1 MARMVAGPRITWAG
15 PTGECASGYSF
26 NMNPQELHDAVVTL
40 GTELRRAKFPLDS
53 PGSASARAAQAAL
66 TGQIDDYLLP
76 RLRELDAPLLA
87 VFGGS
92 TGAGKSTLV
101 NSLIGRTVSATGVLR
116 PTTTTPILVTSP
128 REIRWFETDRVL
140 PGLARTTG
148 TMEAGSTGLHLVADA
163 DVPAGMAYLDAPDID
178 SVVKSNREMATQLLA
193 AADLWLFVTT
203 AGRYADAV
211 PWSYLRQARER
222 STALALVLN
231 RVPPEALD
239 EVPHHLEE
247 MLRKEGLD
255 QTVVLT
261 VPESPLEEGRI
272 PHGALQPVRSWLD
285 ALAADAEARAA
296 TVLKTLT
303 GALDSL
309 PPRVEEIARQMEAQI
324 AAAADLAGDARR
336 VYGQAVEEAEEV
348 LSGGTLLR
356 SEVLARWHEFIG
368 TGDVMKGLQNTIGR
382 IGDRIKDV
390 VTGRPP
396 VAHEVQTEVERSI
409 ETVVLSVADRA
420 VERTVAAWKM
430 SSQGES
436 LIAAGAVPQQSSA
449 QLRAGVEAEV
459 RAWQQTVMELVRDQG
474 PARRAAGRA
483 VSFGVNAAG
492 AALMLVVF
500 AHSGG
505 LTGGEVVIAG
515 GTAAVSQRLLEAI
528 FGEEAVR
535 TLAARAKGD
544 LVKRLT
550 RLLEGEAERFAS
562 AALKGV
568 PGPQQV
574 TQLRSA
580 LEAVRAGRP

>member
-1 MARMVAGPRITWAG
+1 MSTAPH
-15 PTGECASGYSF
+15 
-26 NMNPQELHDAVVTL
+26 ELHDAVVAL
-40 GTELRRAKFPLDS
+40 GMELRRASFPLKS
-53 PGSASARAAQAAL
+53 PGSESARAAQSAL

-76 RLRELDAPLLA
+76 RLLELEAPLLA

-116 PTTTTPILVTSP
+116 PTTTTPVLVTSP
-128 REIRWFETDRVL
+128 SELRWFGTDRVL

-148 TMEAGSTGLHLVADA
+148 KMPEGATGLHLVADA
-163 DVPAGMAYLDAPDID
+163 DVPGGMAYLDAPDID
-178 SVVKSNREMATQLLA
+178 SVVKSNRDMAGQLLA

-211 PWSYLRQARER
+211 PWSYLRQARDR

-231 RVPPEALD
+231 RVPSEALD
-239 EVPHHLEE
+239 EVPGHLQE
-247 MLRKEGLD
+247 MLRKEGLE
-255 QTVVLT
+255 QTAVLT
-261 VPESPLEEGRI
+261 VPEVPLEDGRI
-272 PHGALQPVRSWLD
+272 PDSALQPVRTWLG
-285 ALAADAEARAA
+285 ALAADADARSE
-296 TVLKTLT
+296 TVRKTLT

-324 AAAADLAGDARR
+324 AAAAGLAGDARR
-336 VYGQAVEEAEEV
+336 VYGQALAETEEA
-348 LSGGTLLR
+348 LSGGALLR

-368 TGDVMKGLQNTIGR
+368 TGDVMKSLQNTIGR
-382 IGDRIKDV
+382 IGDRIKDA

-396 VAHEVQTEVERSI
+396 VSHEVQTEVERSV

-430 SSQGES
+430 SPEGEW
-436 LIAAGAVPQQSSA
+436 LISAGAAPQQSSS
-449 QLRAGVEAEV
+449 QLRSAVEAEV
-459 RAWQQTVMELVRDQG
+459 RAWQSTVMDLVKEQG
-474 PARRAAGRA
+474 PGRRAAGRA
-483 VSFGVNAAG
+483 VSFGVNAVG

-515 GTAAVSQRLLEAI
+515 GTAAVSQRVLEAI

-535 TLAARAKGD
+535 TLATRAKKD
-544 LVKRLT
+544 LLQRLT
-550 RLLEGEAERFAS
+550 RLLEAEAERFA
-562 AALKGV
+562 AAAAEGV
-568 PGPQQV
+568 PGPEQV
-574 TQLRSA
+574 SRLRSA

>member
-1 MARMVAGPRITWAG
+1 
-15 PTGECASGYSF
+15 
-26 NMNPQELHDAVVTL
+26 MNPQELHDAVVTL
-40 GTELRRAKFPLDS
+40 GTELRRASFPLDS
-53 PGSASARAAQAAL
+53 PGGRSARAAQAAL

-128 REIRWFETDRVL
+128 SEIRWFETDRLL

-148 TMEAGSTGLHLVADA
+148 KVDAGSPGLHLVADA

-178 SVVKSNREMATQLLA
+178 SVVRSNREMATQLLA

-239 EVPHHLEE
+239 EVPGHLEE
-247 MLRKEGLD
+247 MLRKEGLG

-261 VPESPLEEGRI
+261 VPEVPLEDGRI

-285 ALAADAEARAA
+285 ALAADAEARAQ

-324 AAAADLAGDARR
+324 AAAADLAGHARR

-368 TGDVMKGLQNTIGR
+368 TGDVVRNLQNTIGR
-382 IGDRIKDV
+382 ICDRIKDV
-390 VTGRPP
+390 VTGRPT

-436 LIAAGAVPQQSSA
+436 LIAADAAPHQSSA

-459 RAWQQTVMELVRDQG
+459 RTWQSTVMELVREQG

-535 TLAARAKGD
+535 TLATRAKGD

-550 RLLEGEAERFAS
+550 RLLEAEAERFAS

-580 LEAVRAGRP
+580 LESIRAGRP

>member
-1 MARMVAGPRITWAG
+1 
-15 PTGECASGYSF
+15 
-26 NMNPQELHDAVVTL
+26 MNPQELHDAVVTL
-40 GTELRRAKFPLDS
+40 GTELRRAAFPLDS
-53 PGSASARAAQAAL
+53 PGSESARAAQSAL
-66 TGQIDDYLLP
+66 AGQIDDYLLP

-101 NSLIGRTVSATGVLR
+101 NSLIGRPVSATGVLR
-116 PTTTTPILVTSP
+116 PTTTTPILVTHP
-128 REIRWFETDRVL
+128 TELKWFETDRVL

-148 TMEAGSTGLHLVADA
+148 KLKPDAGGLHLVADA
-163 DVPAGMAYLDAPDID
+163 DVPQGMAYLDAPDID
-178 SVVKSNREMATQLLA
+178 SVVKSNREMASQLLA

-211 PWSYLRQARER
+211 PWSYLRQARDR

-231 RVPPEALD
+231 RVPAEALE
-239 EVPHHLEE
+239 EVPAHLEE
-247 MLRKEGLD
+247 MLRREGLEN
-255 QTVVLT
+255 TAVLT
-261 VPESPLEEGRI
+261 VPEVPLEDGRI
-272 PHGALQPVRSWLD
+272 PHGALQPVRAWLD
-285 ALAADAEARAA
+285 ALAADAEARAQ

-309 PPRVEEIARQMEAQI
+309 PPRVEEIARHMESQI
-324 AAAADLAGDARR
+324 AAATELASDARR
-336 VYGQAVEEAEEV
+336 IYVQAVEEAEEV
-348 LSGGTLLR
+348 LSSGALLR
-356 SEVLARWHEFIG
+356 SEVLSRWHEFIG

-396 VAHEVQTEVERSI
+396 VAAEVQTEVERSI

-420 VERTVAAWKM
+420 VERTVAAWKT
-430 SSQGES
+430 SPQGEA
-436 LIAAGAVPQQSSA
+436 LIAAGAVPQQSSP
-449 QLRAGVEAEV
+449 QLRAGIEAEV
-459 RAWQQTVMELVRDQG
+459 RAWQSTVMELVREQG
-474 PARRAAGRA
+474 PGRRAAGRA
-483 VSFGVNAAG
+483 VSFGVNAVG

-505 LTGGEVVIAG
+505 LTGGELVIAG

-550 RLLEGEAERFAS
+550 RLLEAEADRYAS
-562 AALKGV
+562 VAGRNV
-568 PGPQQV
+568 PTGNQV
-574 TQLRSA
+574 EQLRAS

>member
-1 MARMVAGPRITWAG
+1 MA
-15 PTGECASGYSF
+15 
-26 NMNPQELHDAVVTL
+26 TL
-40 GTELRRAKFPLDS
+40 GTELRRACFPLKS
-53 PGSASARAAQAAL
+53 PGSESARAAQSAL

-76 RLRELDAPLLA
+76 RLLELDAPLLA

-116 PTTTTPILVTSP
+116 PTTTTPVLVTSP
-128 REIRWFETDRVL
+128 PDLRWFGTDRVL

-148 TMEAGSTGLHLVADA
+148 KLQAGSTGLHLVADA
-163 DVPAGMAYLDAPDID
+163 DVPSGMAYLDAPDID
-178 SVVKSNREMATQLLA
+178 SVVKSNRDMATQLLA

-211 PWSYLRQARER
+211 PWGYLRQARDR

-231 RVPPEALD
+231 RVPAEAMD
-239 EVPHHLEE
+239 EVPGHLEE

-255 QTVVLT
+255 RTVVLT
-261 VPESPLEEGRI
+261 VPEVPLEEGRI
-272 PHGALQPVRSWLD
+272 PDSALQPVRSWLD
-285 ALAADAEARAA
+285 GLAADADARTE

-309 PPRVEEIARQMEAQI
+309 PPRVEEIAREMEDQI

-336 VYGQAVEEAEEV
+336 VYGQALQEAEEA
-348 LSGGTLLR
+348 LSGGSLLR

-368 TGDVMKGLQNTIGR
+368 TGDVMKSLQNTIGR
-382 IGDRIKDV
+382 IGDRIKDA

-396 VAHEVQTEVERSI
+396 VSHEVQTEVERSV

-430 SSQGES
+430 SSHGES
-436 LIAAGAVPQQSSA
+436 LISAGAAPQQSSS
-449 QLRAGVEAEV
+449 QLRTAVEAEV
-459 RAWQQTVMELVRDQG
+459 RAWQSTVMDLVKEQG
-474 PARRAAGRA
+474 PGRRAAGRA
-483 VSFGVNAAG
+483 VSFGVNAVG

-515 GTAAVSQRLLEAI
+515 GTAAVSQRVLEAI

-535 TLAARAKGD
+535 TLATRAKGD
-544 LVKRLT
+544 LLKRLT
-550 RLLEGEAERFAS
+550 RLLEAEAQRFAS
-562 AALKGV
+562 AAVEGV
-568 PGPQQV
+568 PGPQHV
-574 TQLRSA
+574 ARLRSA

>member
-1 MARMVAGPRITWAG
+1 M
-15 PTGECASGYSF
+15 
-26 NMNPQELHDAVVTL
+26 NMNPQELHESVVTL
-40 GTELRRAKFPLDS
+40 GAELRRASFPLES
-53 PGSASARAAQAAL
+53 PGSRSARAAQATL

-148 TMEAGSTGLHLVADA
+148 KMEAGSTGLHLVADA

-261 VPESPLEEGRI
+261 VPEVPLEDGRI
-272 PHGALQPVRSWLD
+272 PHEALQPVRSWLD
-285 ALAADAEARAA
+285 ALAADAEARAE

-309 PPRVEEIARQMEAQI
+309 PPRVEEIARQMERQI

-368 TGDVMKGLQNTIGR
+368 TGDVMKSLQNTIGR

-436 LIAAGAVPQQSSA
+436 LIAAGATPQQSSA

-459 RAWQQTVMELVRDQG
+459 RAWQSTVMELVRDQG

-535 TLAARAKGD
+535 TLAARAKAD

-550 RLLEGEAERFAS
+550 RLLEAEAERFAS

>member
-1 MARMVAGPRITWAG
+1 
-15 PTGECASGYSF
+15 
-26 NMNPQELHDAVVTL
+26 MNPQELHDAVVTL
-40 GTELRRAKFPLDS
+40 GTELRRASFPLDS
-53 PGSASARAAQAAL
+53 PGSAGARAAQSAL
-66 TGQIDDYLLP
+66 AGQIDDYLLP

-128 REIRWFETDRVL
+128 GDIRWFETDRVL

-148 TMEAGSTGLHLVADA
+148 KMEPGSTGLHLVADA
-163 DVPAGMAYLDAPDID
+163 DVPRGMAYLDAPDID

-231 RVPPEALD
+231 RVPSEALD
-239 EVPHHLEE
+239 EVPRHLEE
-247 MLRKEGLD
+247 MLRKEGLEE
-255 QTVVLT
+255 TVVLT
-261 VPESPLEEGRI
+261 VPETPLEDGRI
-272 PHGALQPVRSWLD
+272 PHGALQPVRAWLD

-309 PPRVEEIARQMEAQI
+309 PPRVDEIARQMEAQI

-336 VYGQAVEEAEEV
+336 VYAQAVEEAEEV

-356 SEVLARWHEFIG
+356 SEVLSRWHEFIG
-368 TGDVMKGLQNTIGR
+368 TVDVMKSLQNTIGR

-409 ETVVLSVADRA
+409 ETVVISVADRA

-430 SSQGES
+430 SSHGES
-436 LIAAGAVPQQSSA
+436 LIAAGAAPQQSSP
-449 QLRAGVEAEV
+449 QLRAGVETEV
-459 RAWQQTVMELVRDQG
+459 RAWQSTVMDLVKEQG
-474 PARRAAGRA
+474 PGRRAAGRA

-515 GTAAVSQRLLEAI
+515 GTAALSQRLLEAI

-535 TLAARAKGD
+535 TLASRAKGD

-550 RLLEGEAERFAS
+550 RLLDAEADRFA
-562 AALKGV
+562 AAATRHV
-568 PGPQQV
+568 PAPNQV
-574 TQLRSA
+574 EQLRAA